1 MLTAFASEELER
13 RLLVELGS
21 RVRLGGF
28 VYPLLLAAVALQVN
42 IPSAYFW
49 IFWLGSLLVLL
60 GAIWRTVA
68 ANSAA
73 SATSNWRSV
82 REEIRVSSLLLS
94 ALVSLLSTLALA
106 NGPRS
111 DFSHLILF
119 GLISWTALGCNVFAP
134 DLSLAK
140 AFNLVSMIP
149 FIVWC
154 LIVRDSFGWFS
165 ALIFGIS
172 WLFLWIAT
180 KLANTHLK
188 KMVMTQIQL
197 ESQADDLRNARD
209 SAEESSRAR
218 TQFLANMSHEIRTPL
233 NGIIGVAD
241 LMLGTPLDEEQRE
254 LIGIMSQSGNHLLIL
269 VNDLLDLSKINAGK
283 LTIEAVE
290 VDLRHLLNETCR
302 PLQLQAESKG
312 LDWHLQV
319 RKEVP
324 QLCLGDPVRVR
335 QVLSNLM
342 SNALK
347 FTDHGG
353 VTIEVGMVDGEQIRF
368 IVEDTGIGIEAAKL
382 QGIFEEFEQA
392 DRSTTRR
399 FGGTGLGLAISKK
412 LVELM
417 GGRIGVQSAL
427 GQGSVFWFELA
438 TSRNRS

>member
-1 MLTAFASEELER
+1 MVKAIASEELER

-28 VYPLLLAAVALQVN
+28 VYPLLLVAVALQVKF
-42 IPSAYFW
+42 PGSYFW
-49 IFWLGSLLVLL
+49 IFWFGTILVIVT
-60 GAIWRTVA
+60 AIWRTMA
-68 ANSAA
+68 ANRAA
-73 SATSNWRSV
+73 HATTNWRSI
-82 REEIRVSSLLLS
+82 REEIRVSSLLLT
-94 ALVSLLSTLALA
+94 LLMISLTSIALA
-106 NGPRS
+106 AAPHS
-111 DFSHLILF
+111 DFSRLILF

-140 AFNLVSMIP
+140 VFNLVSMIP
-149 FIVWC
+149 FAIWC
-154 LIVRDSFGWFS
+154 LSVRDEFGWFS

-172 WLFLWIAT
+172 WLFLWIAA

-209 SAEESSRAR
+209 SAEEASRAR

-233 NGIIGVAD
+233 NGIIGVTD
-241 LMLGTPLDEEQRE
+241 LMLGTELSHEQRE
-254 LIGIMSQSGNHLLIL
+254 LVGIMSQSGNHLLTL

-283 LTIEAVE
+283 LMIESVE
-290 VDLRHLLNETCR
+290 FDVRHLLDETCR
-302 PLQLQAESKG
+302 PMQLQAESKG
-312 LDWHLQV
+312 LDWHMQI

-324 QLCLGDPVRVR
+324 QICLGDPVRIR

-347 FTDHGG
+347 FTDRGG
-353 VTIEVGMVDGEQIRF
+353 VTLDVGMVDGNLVRF
-368 IVEDTGIGIEAAKL
+368 IVEDTGIGIESAKL
-382 QGIFEEFEQA
+382 DGIFEEFEQA

-417 GGRIGVQSAL
+417 GGRIGVQSAV

-438 TSRNRS
+438 TSGNRS

>member
-1 MLTAFASEELER
+1 MVTAIASEELER

-28 VYPLLLAAVALQVN
+28 VYPLLLAAVALQVR
-42 IPSAYFW
+42 IPSDYFW
-49 IFWLGSLLVLL
+49 TFWLGALLVFL
-60 GAIWRTVA
+60 GAIWRTMA
-68 ANSAA
+68 ANRAVNANSD
-73 SATSNWRSV
+73 WRSI

-94 ALVSLLSTLALA
+94 ALVSFLSSLALA
-106 NGPRS
+106 AGPRS

-149 FIVWC
+149 FVVWC
-154 LIVRDSFGWFS
+154 LSVRDSFGWFS

-172 WLFLWIAT
+172 WLFLWIAA

-188 KMVMTQIQL
+188 KMVRTQIQL

-209 SAEESSRAR
+209 SAEEASRAR

-233 NGIIGVAD
+233 NGIIGVTD
-241 LMLGTPLDEEQRE
+241 LMLGTELNQEQRE
-254 LIGIMSQSGNHLLIL
+254 LVGIMSQSGNHLLVL

-283 LTIEAVE
+283 LKIESIE
-290 VDLRHLLNETCR
+290 FDLRHLLEETCR
-302 PLQLQAESKG
+302 PLQLQAESKALG
-312 LDWHLQV
+312 WHLQI

-324 QLCLGDPVRVR
+324 RTCLGDPVRVR
-335 QVLSNLM
+335 QVLSNLL

-353 VTIEVGMVDGEQIRF
+353 VSIDVGMADGQQMRF
-368 IVEDTGIGIEAAKL
+368 VVEDTGIGIEAAKL

-399 FGGTGLGLAISKK
+399 FGGTGLGLAISKR

-417 GGRIGVQSAL
+417 GGRIGVQSSV

-438 TSRNRS
+438 ISGNRS